1 MGVDYDQLL
10 KRAKAALPQAL
21 STGERFQVPEPDVV
35 TEGKTTILRNFEDI
49 VQAIRRDAT
58 MVLTF
63 LLREL
68 GTGGVKDGKRGV
80 FKGKGTAQQAA
91 DGTKRNIDRTAT

>member
-1 MGVDYDQLL
+1 MGADYDQLL

-21 STGERFQVPEPDVV
+21 SSGERFQVPEPDVV
-35 TEGKTTILRNFEDI
+35 SEGKTTILRNFEAI
-49 VQAIRRDAT
+49 VQAIRRDPN

-68 GTGGVKDGKRGV
+68 GTAGAQDGPRV
-80 FKGKGTAQQAA
+80 IFKGKVTA
-91 DGTKRNIDRTAT
+91 DRKSVV